1 MVRRI
6 FLQNGYYHTYLEVH
20 ILWYYGIYTA
30 KLRFCIV
37 HTVLF
42 IICRF
47 FYEKLVHPSN
57 HRIFFLVLDLF
68 YTTTS
73 YKMSLASE
81 KTPLI
86 IPSGIVPPS
95 NAVGE
100 QPTVYFLERRESM
113 RDPTPINMSQTD
125 AEEIETIPDGSTTDQ
140 FSARPMTVTGR
151 MENLTATKKSNGLLS
166 FFRNVSRKSNA
177 FAAAS
182 NTGIIDSSA
191 ILPRSAPVKV
201 DPKVFFANERTF
213 LAWLHVSV
221 ILAGASVA
229 IVAFTDSNATPGPG
243 ALYGVILLPVSI
255 AFILYAMIQY
265 TRRASMIRRK
275 SPGPYMDIA
284 GPTVLTVILMLSIVT
299 QFSIKLYTLM

>member
-1 MVRRI
+1 M
-6 FLQNGYYHTYLEVH
+6 
-20 ILWYYGIYTA
+20 
-30 KLRFCIV
+30 
-37 HTVLF
+37 
-42 IICRF
+42 
-47 FYEKLVHPSN
+47 
-57 HRIFFLVLDLF
+57 
-68 YTTTS
+68 
-73 YKMSLASE
+73 ASE

-86 IPSGIVPPS
+86 PSSSG
-95 NAVGE
+95 GE
-100 QPTVYFLERRESM
+100 QTVYFLERRESI
-113 RDPTPINMSQTD
+113 RDATPVNMAQQD
-125 AEEIETIPDGSTTDQ
+125 NEEIETLPDGSTTDQ
-140 FSARPMTVTGR
+140 FSARPMTATGR
-151 MENLTATKKSNGLLS
+151 ADVINPSSKKPKGWFS

-177 FAAAS
+177 FAATSGAS
-182 NTGIIDSSA
+182 SG
-191 ILPRSAPVKV
+191 ILPRSAPVKI

-229 IVAFTDSNATPGPG
+229 IVAFTDSQSSSPG

>member
-1 MVRRI
+1 M
-6 FLQNGYYHTYLEVH
+6 
-20 ILWYYGIYTA
+20 
-30 KLRFCIV
+30 
-37 HTVLF
+37 
-42 IICRF
+42 
-47 FYEKLVHPSN
+47 
-57 HRIFFLVLDLF
+57 
-68 YTTTS
+68 
-73 YKMSLASE
+73 ASE

-86 IPSGIVPPS
+86 PSSPG
-95 NAVGE
+95 GE
-100 QPTVYFLERRESM
+100 QTVYFLERRESI
-113 RDPTPINMSQTD
+113 RDATPVNMAQQD
-125 AEEIETIPDGSTTDQ
+125 NEEIETLPDGSTTDQ
-140 FSARPMTVTGR
+140 FSARPMTATGR
-151 MENLTATKKSNGLLS
+151 ADVINPSSKKPKSWLS
-166 FFRNVSRKSNA
+166 FFRNVSRKTNA
-177 FAAAS
+177 FAATTSGA
-182 NTGIIDSSA
+182 TSA
-191 ILPRSAPVKV
+191 ILPRSAPVKI

-229 IVAFTDSNATPGPG
+229 IVAFTDDSQSSSPGPG